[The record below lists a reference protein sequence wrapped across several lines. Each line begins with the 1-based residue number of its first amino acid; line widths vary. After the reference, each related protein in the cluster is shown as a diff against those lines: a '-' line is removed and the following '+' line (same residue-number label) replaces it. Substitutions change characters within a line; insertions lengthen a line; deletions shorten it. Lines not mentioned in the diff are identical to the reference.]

1 MTFPSNDL
9 EEMLRDANE
18 DRLDIGTFLRALVRS
33 TAWVP
38 VSQGDNGEGPQIR
51 TVRVESKPYVRVF
64 TSEEQA
70 RAVLPEKNYINPV
83 LGTVLR
89 NLPSDW
95 GLVINPNAELG
106 FSVGSQTLRQILTE
120 EGL

>member
-9 EEMLRDANE
+9 ETMLQDASQ
-18 DRLDIGTFLRALVRS
+18 DRLDIGTFLKTLVRS

-38 VSQGDNGEGPQIR
+38 VSTGEDGPQIR

-89 NLPSDW
+89 NLPGDW
-95 GLVINPNAELG
+95 GLVINPNAAFG
-106 FSVGSQTLRQILTE
+106 FTIGGPTLQQILAE
-120 EGL
+120 EGIK

>member
-9 EEMLRDANE
+9 EQLLLDASQ
-18 DRLDIGTFLRALVRS
+18 DRLDMGSFLQALVES

-38 VSQGDNGEGPQIR
+38 VSSGDNDEGPQIR
-51 TVRVESKPYVRVF
+51 TVRIEDKPYVRVF

-89 NLPSDW
+89 NLPDEW
-95 GLVINPNAELG
+95 GIVINPNAELG
-106 FSVGSQTLRQILTE
+106 FTVNAQTIRSII
-120 EGL
+120 GG

>member
-1 MTFPSNDL
+1 MTFPANDL
-9 EEMLRDANE
+9 EKMLEDASE
-18 DRLDIGTFLRALVRS
+18 DRLDIGTFLRTLVRS

-38 VSQGDNGEGPQIR
+38 VSAGEAGEGPQIR
-51 TVRVESKPYVRVF
+51 TVRIESQPYVRVF

-70 RAVLPEKNYINPV
+70 RSVLPEKNYINPV

-89 NLPSDW
+89 NLPGDW
-95 GLVINPNAELG
+95 GLVINPNAAFG
-106 FSVGSQTLRQILTE
+106 FTINAQTIRTILAD